1 MAMASDRWLSLLW
14 LVVVLLLVRDGPVVR
29 FITTLHAFTATAV
42 PSYYHHHQQQQQ
54 PRSLQPNDSDQT
66 DASSLLDDWDDWLV
80 IDHSINDHDIVE
92 VDATGHTTVVT
103 NNNNITLTTAPDTK
117 SFNLS
122 DNFIAAP
129 ITLDQLSEAFATNVS
144 YFYLKNELQLS
155 DTAMW
160 RITYEASSALGMT
173 TAVIRHKVQVL
184 QETMNL
190 TPDHIRTIL
199 ERQPTILHLSADQN
213 LAPTLLFLLRA
224 LELGRDELRELVL
237 ACPSVLSYSIHNLKS
252 KIQFFLR
259 LLKYTVPECREL
271 LLQKPDLL
279 RASVASG
286 LIPHYQFL
294 TKEVELSLPQLQKI
308 IKKNPNILLYSVE
321 ENLIPKLVYYMIMRL
336 QMNTKQIHKLL
347 LAYPQVLDCNLE
359 RTILPLT
366 VYFLNELE
374 FSPNEFRNILLK
386 FPRLVTHSLRKVKR
400 TIGYFRYELNM
411 VAAQVKKV
419 IYRAPA
425 ILGLNLEQNI
435 RPKVQFLQSTLDLSD
450 DELHTVL
457 AAMPSLLLLNS
468 EGNLQ
473 PKIEYLSSVLLSSTE
488 NDSSRNK
495 NQLLISSSSPSV
507 LSIPD
512 QLRDIVLRLP
522 TLLGYSLDQRIIP
535 RVQAILNVGL
545 HPSCIT
551 IGIPMTQPA
560 FDKWLGRRAKK
571 YHDEKSSNPDCD
583 ITSSKTPKLLLPGT
597 KDQMSLTIATQSNYD
612 NDNTLIDQQ
621 RIVHWVR
628 ERRPPTTTQES

>member
-1 MAMASDRWLSLLW
+1 MTIEFLMYRDLLLQW
-14 LVVVLLLVRDGPVVR
+14 RRNKILLLLVLVLPLPMQFDGWLR
-29 FITTLHAFTATAV
+29 FTTVDAFVSV
-42 PSYYHHHQQQQQ
+42 PSYNHRKLQKLQQII
-54 PRSLQPNDSDQT
+54 PLSLRKDDPDQY
-66 DASSLLDDWDDWLV
+66 DFSSILDDSDDWLLFDNS
-80 IDHSINDHDIVE
+80 IDDDDVDENSAVEFDKTDI
-92 VDATGHTTVVT
+92 TMF
-103 NNNNITLTTAPDTK
+103 PDGK
-117 SFNLS
+117 SPLPS
-122 DNFIAAP
+122 SLEDFIAAP

-173 TAVIRHKVQVL
+173 TAVIRHKVEVL

-190 TPDHIRTIL
+190 TLDHVRNIL

-237 ACPSVLSYSIHNLKS
+237 ACPAVLCYSINTLKS
-252 KIQFFLR
+252 KIQFFIR
-259 LLKYTVPECREL
+259 LMKYTIQECREL

-279 RASVASG
+279 RASVTTG

-294 TKEVELSLPQLQKI
+294 TSEMELSVQQLQKVV
-308 IKKNPNILLYSVE
+308 KKNPNILMYSVE

-347 LAYPQVLDCNLE
+347 LTFPQILDCNLE

-366 VYFLNELE
+366 IYFVNELE
-374 FSPNEFRNILLK
+374 FSPIEFRNILLK
-386 FPRLVTHSLRKVKR
+386 FPRLVTHALRKVKR
-400 TIGYFRYELNM
+400 TIGYFRYELDM
-411 VAAQVKKV
+411 IPTQVKKV

-435 RPKVQFLQSTLDLSD
+435 RPKVQYLQSKLDLSN

-473 PKIEYLSSVLLSSTE
+473 PKIDYLSSVLVSCT
-488 NDSSRNK
+488 DSEGINK
-495 NQLLISSSSPSV
+495 NQFLMSSSSISV
-507 LSIPD
+507 ASEID

-522 TLLGYSLDQRIIP
+522 TLLGYSLEQRIIP
-535 RVQAILNVGL
+535 RVQAILNMGL

-560 FDKWLGRRAKK
+560 FDKWLLRRAKK
-571 YHDEKSSNPDCD
+571 YQDDQRTESS
-583 ITSSKTPKLLLPGT
+583 SAPKFLLPGAKVT
-597 KDQMSLTIATQSNYD
+597 SLTIANKSNSD
-612 NDNTLIDQQ
+612 TTEE
-621 RIVHWVR
+621 RIVHWIR
-628 ERRPPTTTQES
+628 ERRPPQNRDT

>member
-1 MAMASDRWLSLLW
+1 MGQLAQCMLFLLW
-14 LVVVLLLVRDGPVVR
+14 RLWWWLLPLDWSIVSIDAYVTIP
-29 FITTLHAFTATAV
+29 F
-42 PSYYHHHQQQQQ
+42 YHHHNYQKSPHLIPVSFQYQQKQTQD
-54 PRSLQPNDSDQT
+54 DSDQNV
-66 DASSLLDDWDDWLV
+66 SSSFFDDWLV
-80 IDHSINDHDIVE
+80 VEHVDDDIESDADNDETEFII
-92 VDATGHTTVVT
+92 AGT
-103 NNNNITLTTAPDTK
+103 NNIDANISVPAIT
-117 SFNLS
+117 SLS
-122 DNFIAAP
+122 VSENFIAAP

-173 TAVIRHKVQVL
+173 TAVIRHKVEVL

-190 TPDHIRTIL
+190 TTDHVRTIL

-237 ACPSVLSYSIHNLKS
+237 ACPAVLCYSIHNLKS

-259 LLKYTVPECREL
+259 LMKYSIQECREL

-279 RASVASG
+279 RASVTSG
-286 LIPHYQFL
+286 LIPHYRFL
-294 TKEVELSLPQLQKI
+294 TSEMELSVEQLQKI
-308 IKKNPNILLYSVE
+308 VKKNPNILLYSVE

-336 QMNTKQIHKLL
+336 QMNTRQIHKLL
-347 LAYPQVLDCNLE
+347 LTYPLILDCNLE

-366 VYFLNELE
+366 VYFMNELE
-374 FSPNEFRNILLK
+374 YSPIEFRNILLK

-411 VAAQVKKV
+411 IPTQVKKV
-419 IYRAPA
+419 IYRAPV

-435 RPKVQFLQSTLDLSD
+435 QPKVQYLQSTLDLSNE
-450 DELHTVL
+450 ELHIVL
-457 AAMPSLLLLNS
+457 AAMPSLVLLNS

-473 PKIEYLSSVLLSSTE
+473 PKIDYLSSTLLSSAE
-488 NDSSRNK
+488 SESNNNNK
-495 NQLLISSSSPSV
+495 SPFMVSSSSPSV
-507 LSIPD
+507 LSVTN

-522 TLLGYSLDQRIIP
+522 TLLGYSLEQRIMP
-535 RVQAILNVGL
+535 RVQAIMDAKL

-551 IGIPMTQPA
+551 IGIPMTQLA
-560 FDKWLGRRAKK
+560 FDKWLLRRAKK
-571 YHDEKSSNPDCD
+571 YQVEKPNNSNSNTESSIPP
-583 ITSSKTPKLLLPGT
+583 TFLLPGGT
-597 KDQMSLTIATQSNYD
+597 NGMSMTIAPNSKDESASSTD
-612 NDNTLIDQQ
+612 Q

-628 ERRPPTTTQES
+628 ERRPPLSTTES

>member
-1 MAMASDRWLSLLW
+1 MTIEFLMYRDLLLQW
-14 LVVVLLLVRDGPVVR
+14 RRNKILLLLVLVLPLPMQFDGWIR
-29 FITTLHAFTATAV
+29 FTTVDAFVSV
-42 PSYYHHHQQQQQ
+42 PSYNHHKLPKLQQLI
-54 PRSLQPNDSDQT
+54 SLSLRKDNPDQY
-66 DASSLLDDWDDWLV
+66 DFSSILDDSDDWLLFDNS
-80 IDHSINDHDIVE
+80 IDDDDVDENSAVEFDKTDI
-92 VDATGHTTVVT
+92 TMF
-103 NNNNITLTTAPDTK
+103 PDGK
-117 SFNLS
+117 SPLPS
-122 DNFIAAP
+122 SLEDFIAAP

-173 TAVIRHKVQVL
+173 TAVIRHKVEVL

-190 TPDHIRTIL
+190 TLDHVRNIL

-237 ACPSVLSYSIHNLKS
+237 ACPAVLCYSINTLKS
-252 KIQFFLR
+252 KIQFFIR
-259 LLKYTVPECREL
+259 LMKYTIQECREL

-279 RASVASG
+279 RASVTTG

-294 TKEVELSLPQLQKI
+294 TSEMELSVQQLQKVV
-308 IKKNPNILLYSVE
+308 KKNPNILMYSVE

-347 LAYPQVLDCNLE
+347 LTFPQILDCNLE

-366 VYFLNELE
+366 IYFVNELE
-374 FSPNEFRNILLK
+374 FSPIEFRNILLK
-386 FPRLVTHSLRKVKR
+386 FPRLVTHALRKVKR
-400 TIGYFRYELNM
+400 TIGYFRYELDM
-411 VAAQVKKV
+411 IPTQVKKV

-435 RPKVQFLQSTLDLSD
+435 RPKVQYLQSKLDLSN

-473 PKIEYLSSVLLSSTE
+473 PKIDYLSSVLVSCT
-488 NDSSRNK
+488 DSEGINK
-495 NQLLISSSSPSV
+495 NQFLMSSSFISV
-507 LSIPD
+507 ASEID

-522 TLLGYSLDQRIIP
+522 TLLGYSLEQRIIP
-535 RVQAILNVGL
+535 RVQAILNMGL

-560 FDKWLGRRAKK
+560 FDKWLLRRAIK
-571 YHDEKSSNPDCD
+571 YQDDRTTESSNA
-583 ITSSKTPKLLLPGT
+583 PKFLLPSAKVT
-597 KDQMSLTIATQSNYD
+597 SLTIANKSNSD
-612 NDNTLIDQQ
+612 TTEE
-621 RIVHWVR
+621 RIVHWIR
-628 ERRPPTTTQES
+628 ERRPPQNRDS

>member
-1 MAMASDRWLSLLW
+1 MIT
-14 LVVVLLLVRDGPVVR
+14 VVVLLRLLVGDGPVLR
-29 FITTLHAFTATAV
+29 FITTLHAFTATV
-42 PSYYHHHQQQQQ
+42 VIPSHYHQHHHQHHHYRQ
-54 PRSLQPNDSDQT
+54 PRSLQPNDSDYQA
-66 DASSLLDDWDDWLV
+66 DASSLLDDCDDWLV

-92 VDATGHTTVVT
+92 VDTTDHMTVVT
-103 NNNNITLTTAPDTK
+103 GNNSNTLTSDTN

-190 TPDHIRTIL
+190 TPDQIRNIL
-199 ERQPTILHLSADQN
+199 ERQPTLLHLSADQN

-237 ACPSVLSYSIHNLKS
+237 ACPAVLSYSIHNLKS
-252 KIQFFLR
+252 KVQFFVR

-279 RASVASG
+279 RASVTSG

-308 IKKNPNILLYSVE
+308 IKKNPNMLLYSVE

-336 QMNTKQIHKLL
+336 QMNTKQVHKLL

-386 FPRLVTHSLRKVKR
+386 FPRLVTHSLQKVKR

-419 IYRAPA
+419 MYRAPT
-425 ILGLNLEQNI
+425 ILGLNLEDTI

-457 AAMPSLLLLNS
+457 VAMPSLLLLS
-468 EGNLQ
+468 SDGNLQ

-488 NDSSRNK
+488 TDNSRHK
-495 NQLLISSSSPSV
+495 KQFLISSSSSPSV

-571 YHDEKSSNPDCD
+571 YHDEKSSNSDCD
-583 ITSSKTPKLLLPGT
+583 ITVSKAPKLFLPGT
-597 KDQMSLTIATQSNYD
+597 KDQMSLTIATQSNNDDDD
-612 NDNTLIDQQ
+612 NNNSSLIDPQ

-628 ERRPPTTTQES
+628 ERRPLNPTQES

>member
-1 MAMASDRWLSLLW
+1 MTIEFLMYRDLLLQW
-14 LVVVLLLVRDGPVVR
+14 RRNKILLLLVLVLPLPMQFDGWLR
-29 FITTLHAFTATAV
+29 FTTVDAFVSV
-42 PSYYHHHQQQQQ
+42 PSYNHRKLQKLQQII
-54 PRSLQPNDSDQT
+54 PLSLRKDDPDQY
-66 DASSLLDDWDDWLV
+66 DFSSILDDSDDWLLFDNS
-80 IDHSINDHDIVE
+80 IDDGDVDENSAVEFDKTDITMV
-92 VDATGHTTVVT
+92 
-103 NNNNITLTTAPDTK
+103 PDEK
-117 SFNLS
+117 SPLPS
-122 DNFIAAP
+122 SLEDFIAAP

-173 TAVIRHKVQVL
+173 TAVIRHKVEVL

-190 TPDHIRTIL
+190 TLDHVRNIL

-224 LELGRDELRELVL
+224 LELGRDELRGLVL
-237 ACPSVLSYSIHNLKS
+237 ACPAVLSYSINTLKS
-252 KIQFFLR
+252 KIQFFIR
-259 LLKYTVPECREL
+259 LMKYTIQECREL

-279 RASVASG
+279 RASVTTG

-294 TKEVELSLPQLQKI
+294 TSEMELSVQQLQKVV
-308 IKKNPNILLYSVE
+308 KKNPNILMYSVE

-347 LAYPQVLDCNLE
+347 LTFPQILDCNLE

-366 VYFLNELE
+366 IYFVNELE
-374 FSPNEFRNILLK
+374 FSPIEFRNILLK
-386 FPRLVTHSLRKVKR
+386 FPRLVTHALRKVKR
-400 TIGYFRYELNM
+400 TIGYFRYELDM
-411 VAAQVKKV
+411 IPTQVKKV

-435 RPKVQFLQSTLDLSD
+435 RPKVQYLQSKLDLSN

-473 PKIEYLSSVLLSSTE
+473 PKIDYLSSVLVSCT
-488 NDSSRNK
+488 DSEGINK
-495 NQLLISSSSPSV
+495 NQFLMSSSFISV
-507 LSIPD
+507 ASEID

-522 TLLGYSLDQRIIP
+522 TLLGYSLEQRIIP
-535 RVQAILNVGL
+535 RVQAILNMGL

-560 FDKWLGRRAKK
+560 FDKWLLRRAIK
-571 YHDEKSSNPDCD
+571 YQDDRTTESSNA
-583 ITSSKTPKLLLPGT
+583 PKFLLPSAKVT
-597 KDQMSLTIATQSNYD
+597 SLTIANKSNSD
-612 NDNTLIDQQ
+612 TTEE
-621 RIVHWVR
+621 RIVHWIR
-628 ERRPPTTTQES
+628 ERRPPQNRDS